1 MENRI
6 LVLADD
12 FFGENGEAASHF
24 SELLLCLAPDLSVQ
38 FVLLDPVLIPLETLL
53 QRAPSDIIGKQ
64 AGRIVLGLGLRELR
78 LHQKASLIFKT
89 YKALLDELLS
99 KTKAHLNLVTLP
111 EEAFK
116 EEILQVTEWNQ
127 LLKTISHPRITVLD
141 FADRAAQF
149 KETQLQ
155 KGKFARRLY
164 SEDSRATS
172 LCHMLLGL
180 FLQERILKEI
190 KEMS

>member
-6 LVLADD
+6 LVIADD
-12 FFGENGEAASHF
+12 FFGDNGEVASHF
-24 SELLLCLAPDLSVQ
+24 SELLLCLASDLSVQ
-38 FVLLDPVLIPLETLL
+38 FVLPGPVLIPLESLL

-78 LHQKASLIFKT
+78 LHQKASVIFKT
-89 YKALLDELLS
+89 YQVFLEELLS

>member
-12 FFGENGEAASHF
+12 FFGDNGEAASHF
-24 SELLLCLAPDLSVQ
+24 SELLLCSAPSLSVQ
-38 FVLLDPVLIPLETLL
+38 FVLPGPVFISLDALL

-64 AGRIVLGLGLRELR
+64 AGRIILGLGLRELR
-78 LHQKASLIFKT
+78 LHQKASLIFET
-89 YKALLDELLS
+89 YKSFLDELLS
-99 KTKAHLNLVTLP
+99 KTKAHLNLVTIP

-116 EEILQVTEWNQ
+116 EEILQVTEWNE
-127 LLKTISHPRITVLD
+127 LLKTISHPRVSVLD
-141 FADRAAQF
+141 FAETAAHF
-149 KETQLQ
+149 KEMQLQ

-164 SEDSRATS
+164 SEDSHATS
-172 LCHMLLGL
+172 LCYMLLGL

-190 KEMS
+190 KEIS